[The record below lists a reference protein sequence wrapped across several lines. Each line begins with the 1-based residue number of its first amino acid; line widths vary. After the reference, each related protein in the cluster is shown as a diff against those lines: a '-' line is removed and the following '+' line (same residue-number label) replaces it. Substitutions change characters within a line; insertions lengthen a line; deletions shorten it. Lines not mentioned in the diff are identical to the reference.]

1 METNFMHNLYT
12 YTQMIHQCRQ
22 FFTQLNFLEVPAQ
35 SRLSIL
41 AACEDPSTITNFQVN
56 QTLYPLPQTGQMWLE
71 LELLKN
77 PGLAGVF
84 CITTSYRDEK
94 NPIEGRHKRIFPMFE
109 FEAAGSMDDL
119 RNLEA
124 DLLAHLGFSPATIL
138 DYEAICAEYNIS
150 EIKADHELQL
160 QKEYGNVLSL
170 ENFPERTQPFWN
182 MMAHEGGE
190 RYKKI
195 DVILHGME
203 TIGSAQRAV
212 DPDIMRERFFSIS
225 EGKYSELLFNHFGR
239 ERVLKELEE
248 YLSLNF
254 FERFGGGIGLTRL
267 ERAMELSGL
276 FWDQQNYVESML
288 AANRIVEA
296 A

>member
-1 METNFMHNLYT
+1 
-12 YTQMIHQCRQ
+12 MIHQCRE
-22 FFTQLNFLEVPAQ
+22 FFLTKLNFLEVPSQ
-35 SRLSIL
+35 CRLSIL
-41 AACEDPSTITNFQVN
+41 AACEDPSNITNFQVN

-77 PGLAGVF
+77 PSLPGVF

-94 NPIEGRHKRIFPMFE
+94 NPIEGRHNRIFPMFE
-109 FEAAGSMDDL
+109 FEAPGNMDDL

-124 DLLAHLGFSPATIL
+124 DLLAHLGFSQAAIL
-138 DYEAICAEYNIS
+138 DYEAICAEYNIV

-160 QKEYGNVLSL
+160 QKQYGNVLSL

-182 MMAHEGGE
+182 MKSNDDGT
-190 RYKKI
+190 YSKI

-203 TIGSAQRAV
+203 TIGSAQREV
-212 DPDIMRERFFSIS
+212 DPVKMRERFYSIS
-225 EGKYSELLFNHFGR
+225 GGEYSELLFKHFGR
-239 ERVLKELEE
+239 ARVEKELEE

-254 FERFGGGIGLTRL
+254 FERFGAGMGLTRL

-276 FWDQQNYVESML
+276 FWNQENYVESML
-288 AANRIVEA
+288 AANRVEVA